1 MTRDERGSAA
11 ILVVVLLP
19 LLLTI
24 LTSVVQLGAIRVIA
38 GRVASAADL
47 ATLAATDDQDDAA
60 LIESGRLLLAGDA
73 EVVARQFF
81 AHNLTPI
88 AAHLGV
94 SPEVA
99 AAQADVAV
107 FSIVPAVD
115 PITGWRY
122 DRPTVRISAS
132 VPVRN
137 PAFGPLLFGGTTM
150 VNVRAASA
158 PR

>member
-24 LTSVVQLGAIRVIA
+24 LTSVVQLGAVRVIA

-47 ATLAATDDQDDAA
+47 ATLAATDDQDDVA
-60 LIESGRLLLAGDA
+60 LVESGRLLLAADA
-73 EVVARQFF
+73 EAVARRFF
-81 AHNLTPI
+81 ALNLAPI
-88 AAHLGV
+88 ADQLGV
-94 SPEVA
+94 APDVA
-99 AAQADVAV
+99 AAEADVAV
-107 FSIVPAVD
+107 FGLVPAVD

-122 DRPTVRISAS
+122 DRPTVRIAAR

-137 PAFGPLLFGGTTM
+137 PAFGPPLFGATTM